1 VILHRS
7 GIAGAMSIC
16 AVDYRNTPAFGVSP
30 AIAEHFSGQGVTPIY
45 FDAQGTALSASLRLL
60 KPDICAPDATGE
72 YVFVYFSFTYV
83 TYLLTD

>member
-30 AIAEHFSGQGVTPIY
+30 AVAEDFSGQGVTPIY
-45 FDAQGTALSASLRLL
+45 YDAQGTALPAPLRLL

-72 YVFVYFSFTYV
+72 
-83 TYLLTD
+83 